1 MMLVKMMFSFNHL
14 LLQCLLGPVLPLHA
28 QANALDTAPAIQV
41 NKYSTAMISITWM
54 DPKKKMLK
62 TDSSETGRFST
73 TGPAT
78 VSGVLAL
85 AKSKAN
91 SSVERHFGCS
101 PDLELNSQE
110 GLEAPVI
117 ALLSRGGCV
126 FDQKVENAEAAGATA
141 VIIFNNKE
149 ENKLGTIAVTS
160 PAIPVVFTYMWKGRE
175 LMELVEKG
183 ITVFITLEEGSLCE
197 KDAGNSSS
205 VFSCIR
211 TKDSPDQN
219 QEKMMNSWAVITISV
234 SFLVLMFLSLGMII
248 AYYFTRLQRLQ
259 AKDAVE
265 RRACKQALKALN
277 KVELMVVQ
285 QKEEEKE
292 CMVCLEMM
300 KRGEE
305 VRHLPCDHKF
315 HQHCIDTWLLHRRK
329 CPLCKL
335 NIVQHFGLVEYED
348 SESDILQVS

>member
-1 MMLVKMMFSFNHL
+1 
-14 LLQCLLGPVLPLHA
+14 
-28 QANALDTAPAIQV
+28 
-41 NKYSTAMISITWM
+41 
-54 DPKKKMLK
+54 
-62 TDSSETGRFST
+62 
-73 TGPAT
+73 
-78 VSGVLAL
+78 
-85 AKSKAN
+85 
-91 SSVERHFGCS
+91 
-101 PDLELNSQE
+101 
-110 GLEAPVI
+110 
-117 ALLSRGGCV
+117 
-126 FDQKVENAEAAGATA
+126 
-141 VIIFNNKE
+141 
-149 ENKLGTIAVTS
+149 
-160 PAIPVVFTYMWKGRE
+160 MWKGRE

-205 VFSCIR
+205 GFSCTR
-211 TKDSPDQN
+211 TKDSPNQN
-219 QEKMMNSWAVITISV
+219 QEEMMNSWAVITISV